1 MARLRRPVATARA
14 AAAALVVASALSAA
28 PASAQAPAAVQAQA
42 APPASAALVDQWRPV
57 LVSRAEKQED
67 RLRLKWQTRAPS
79 PGQETLEVWDVDPT
93 RGDGPAAW
101 DPVFSQQVSSDLVER
116 LDAPDGRRDVRIRN
130 FLGFRQMWWSVA
142 ATAPT
147 GELAWSEVRSVRV
160 VPSPLNRSEARVS
173 PKYTPGYSSKRPGT
187 IRLRITSSPRA
198 RVTLT
203 VRHGG
208 RTVTQR
214 RYVEGVG
221 KIRGFDFRQSCRQT
235 GRFDYTVRIRDPYGA
250 SVTRRGSWTVSP
262 GRCASLRAKERRKAA
277 EERKRKERKAKE
289 KAKAR
294 ET

>member
-1 MARLRRPVATARA
+1 MSRRLATPIAV
-14 AAAALVVASALSAA
+14 LVAA
-28 PASAQAPAAVQAQA
+28 PLLAPAPAAAQAPTD
-42 APPASAALVDQWRPV
+42 PALLDQWRPV
-57 LVSRAEKQED
+57 LVSRAEQQED
-67 RLRLKWQTRAPS
+67 RLRLKWQTRAPN

-93 RGDGPAAW
+93 RGAGPASW

-116 LDAPDGRRDVRIRN
+116 LDAPDGRRDVRVRN
-130 FLGFRQMWWSVA
+130 FLGFRQLWWSVA

-147 GELAWSEVRSVRV
+147 GELAWSELRSVRV
-160 VPSPLNRSEARVS
+160 VPSPLNRGEARVS

-208 RTVTQR
+208 RVVTQR

-221 KIRGFDFRQSCRQT
+221 KIRGFDFRQSCSQT

-250 SVTRRGSWTVSP
+250 RVTRRGSWSVSP
-262 GRCASLRAKERRKAA
+262 GRCASLRAKERRKAE

-289 KAKAR
+289 KAKQRDAR
-294 ET
+294 DG